1 MNFIEMKEVIKPL
14 LEQFCGVSDE
24 EAEDMIFNADE
35 IDDGLIDEVLQ
46 EIGEQSLSA
55 SVVIDGLTVGD
66 KEFSMDVSQID
77 DNEYLTLL
85 TFGGCTD
92 IVAANK
98 TMSDY
103 ELSDWDSVISIENE
117 VEEEGDLLVLSCS
130 FIAKNGDELRNNI
143 SAIFEVLQNEEYKEL
158 LLNMLEHFE

>member
-1 MNFIEMKEVIKPL
+1 MNFIEMKEAIKPL

-24 EAEDMIFNADE
+24 EAEDMIFDADE
-35 IDDGLIDEVLQ
+35 IDGGLMNEVLQ
-46 EIGEQSLSA
+46 EIGEQSLPA

-92 IVAANK
+92 VNGAN
-98 TMSDY
+98 MAMFEY
-103 ELSDWDSVISIENE
+103 EQSSWSVVLGVENE
-117 VEEEGDLLVLSCS
+117 VEYEGDLLVLSCS
-130 FIAKNGDELRNNI
+130 FIAKNGDDLRDNL
-143 SAIFEVLQNEEYKEL
+143 SAIFEVLQNKEYKEL